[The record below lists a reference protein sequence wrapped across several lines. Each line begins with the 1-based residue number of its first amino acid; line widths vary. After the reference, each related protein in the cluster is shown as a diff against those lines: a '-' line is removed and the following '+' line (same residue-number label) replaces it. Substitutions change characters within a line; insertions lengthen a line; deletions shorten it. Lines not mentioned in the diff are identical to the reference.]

1 MDVEAIARAWID
13 HLARLWLGWRDR
25 RRARNWLKLR
35 QDDDGLIVRQSD
47 GRQQTWPGA
56 LSPGAVIPS
65 ELARSAQRAFVM
77 LELGSEEI
85 VSRRISVPAQA
96 RDLLPGIVRN
106 QIERLSP
113 WRATQACYGFDIQ
126 DGAEPNN
133 LEVRVLI
140 TPRAVVD
147 DARRRL
153 AALGLHVDAVVAG
166 GASVGAAD
174 GAAQGAANTI
184 TLWSR
189 LADADSARLIRL
201 RWVIGGAMAA
211 AVCLAVV
218 LNVWAFM
225 AGAAADAESDG
236 IGAEIARLQRQVKGT
251 YSPQSIAS
259 LPSAERA
266 WALKETALV
275 SAIVIE
281 TLSRALPDSAY
292 LTELNID
299 GSTVRI
305 AGIAKDAPALI
316 APLEQSGQ
324 FKDVHFYAPT
334 TRSADGVRFIF
345 HIEARVE
352 PHPTM
357 AGG

>member
-1 MDVEAIARAWID
+1 MDLETIAKAWID

-35 QDDDGLIVRQSD
+35 QDDDDLIVRQSD
-47 GRQQTWPGA
+47 GTQQTWPGA
-56 LSPGAVIPS
+56 LSPGAALPG

-85 VSRRISVPAQA
+85 VSRRMSVPAQA
-96 RDLLPGIVRN
+96 RELLPGIVRN

-113 WRATQACYGFDIQ
+113 WRATQACYGFDVQ
-126 DGAEPNN
+126 DSAEPNH
-133 LEVRVLI
+133 LDVRVLI

-147 DARRRL
+147 DARHRM

-166 GASVGAAD
+166 GASA
-174 GAAQGAANTI
+174 GAANGI

-189 LADADSARLIRL
+189 LADADGTRLIRL
-201 RWVIGGAMAA
+201 RWIIGGAMAA
-211 AVCLAVV
+211 AVGLAVV

-225 AGAAADAESDG
+225 AAAAADAESG
-236 IGAEIARLQRQVKGT
+236 EIVAEIARLQRQVKGT

-259 LPSAERA
+259 LPAAERA
-266 WALKETALV
+266 WALKETSLV

-281 TLSRALPDSAY
+281 ALSRVLPDSAY

-305 AGIAKDAPALI
+305 AGIATDAPALI

-334 TRSADGVRFIF
+334 TRSADGARFIF

>member
-1 MDVEAIARAWID
+1 MDLEAIAKAWTD
-13 HLARLWLGWRDR
+13 HLGRLWLGWCDR

-35 QDDDGLIVRQSD
+35 QDDDDLIARQSD
-47 GRQQTWPGA
+47 GTQQIWPGA
-56 LSPGAVIPS
+56 LSSGAVLPS

-96 RDLLPGIVRN
+96 RELLPGIVRN

-113 WRATQACYGFDIQ
+113 WRATQACYGFDVQ
-126 DGAEPNN
+126 DSAEPNH
-133 LEVRVLI
+133 LDVRVLI

-147 DARRRL
+147 DACHRM

-166 GASVGAAD
+166 DASAGAAD
-174 GAAQGAANTI
+174 GAAQGAAHAI

-189 LADADSARLIRL
+189 LADADGARLIRL

-211 AVCLAVV
+211 AVGLAVI

-225 AGAAADAESDG
+225 AAAAVGAESDE
-236 IGAEIARLQRQVKGT
+236 IGAEITRLQRQVKGT
-251 YSPQSIAS
+251 YSLQSIAA
-259 LPSAERA
+259 LPPAERA
-266 WALKETALV
+266 WALKETSLV

-281 TLSRALPDSAY
+281 ALSRGLPDSAY

-305 AGIAKDAPALI
+305 GGIATDAPALI

-334 TRSADGVRFIF
+334 TRSADGARFIF